1 MWWWWSSTMHHRCR
15 TSQSPCSR
23 ECVQQFCFR
32 YVCQPPLNA
41 PQHNT
46 RQKSEKQTAVIC
58 NEIPLRKFCR
68 LNTIFSERY
77 FPDFIPLKL
86 DIHLRN
92 QTPVSLFILL
102 QHRKAVYLTH
112 WLVLLLRNCLQNGQ
126 CRHRSLIPKSALW
139 SKLFAGNKFVTTHRS
154 RSTLSIWF
162 SSISTIADNHPK
174 ISPNKWHYLSP
185 HKTQSNSRGFLDHAE
200 GNTLGSTES

>member
-1 MWWWWSSTMHHRCR
+1 MFKINHLSQRLCIFYTFFLSIHSHRPSRFQKKNNNSAIYTIHSITLMLSPPSIQKHKHTQLRNDRRVCDDDDHHHRCR

-58 NEIPLRKFCR
+58 NEIPPRKFCR

-92 QTPVSLFILL
+92 QTPVSLFVLL

-112 WLVLLLRNCLQNGQ
+112 
-126 CRHRSLIPKSALW
+126 
-139 SKLFAGNKFVTTHRS
+139 
-154 RSTLSIWF
+154 
-162 SSISTIADNHPK
+162 
-174 ISPNKWHYLSP
+174 
-185 HKTQSNSRGFLDHAE
+185 
-200 GNTLGSTES
+200 